1 MYLTY
6 TCCIYLYGIM
16 CYPDIPAHCVHLLA
30 TLPRV
35 IFQWWGGPPWAG
47 RWGRVHFFWRRC
59 KKCASRT
66 LCSLMK
72 RDFFLPATFFRRRAS
87 DLLMKMSKDPKNW
100 KLEIER
106 QKTRWLLLGY
116 EDLFNDF
123 WQVLCWIL
131 YDQSFSWNSNRPI
144 PTHGLLD
151 MASPAAFSCYESFLI
166 QRFTPVPRWVLQS
179 GVVGDVLNM
188 FFFFVLKSL

>member
-1 MYLTY
+1 
-6 TCCIYLYGIM
+6 M
-16 CYPDIPAHCVHLLA
+16 CYHDIPTHCVHLLA
-30 TLPRV
+30 TLLRV

-59 KKCASRT
+59 KKMCNSFPSKYHDT
-66 LCSLMK
+66 LQFDEAIFSSPSNL
-72 RDFFLPATFFRRRAS
+72 F
-87 DLLMKMSKDPKNW
+87 PKEGIGFTHEDEQGFQELETGDW
-100 KLEIER
+100 K
-106 QKTRWLLLGY
+106 T
-116 EDLFNDF
+116 EDLVVAVGIWRSVQRFC
-123 WQVLCWIL
+123 LCWIL
-131 YDQSFSWNSNRPI
+131 YDQSFSWNSNRPILI

-188 FFFFVLKSL
+188 CVCVCVFFVLKSL